1 MMLGGVGFQVGL
13 DEAQRKQEAARRAAA
28 EAETAPAAAAD
39 VIDQLER
46 LRVLL
51 DEGVLTPEE
60 FGLAKRKVLGQLSAE
75 PGGSR
80 PPRRAGEAWTC

>member
-13 DEAQRKQEAARRAAA
+13 DEAERKRAEEARRAAA
-28 EAETAPAAAAD
+28 EAASPPAAAAD

-51 DEGVLTPEE
+51 DDGVLTPEE
-60 FGLAKRKVLGQLSAE
+60 FSLAKRKVLGS
-75 PGGSR
+75 
-80 PPRRAGEAWTC
+80 

>member
-13 DEAQRKQEAARRAAA
+13 DEAERKRAEEARRAAA
-28 EAETAPAAAAD
+28 EAASPPVAAAD

-51 DEGVLTPEE
+51 DDGVLTPEE
-60 FGLAKRKVLGQLSAE
+60 FGLAKRKILGS
-75 PGGSR
+75 
-80 PPRRAGEAWTC
+80 